1 MPDLISLDD
10 LTETPHENVFPGSEP
25 KTVRLELEAGEEI
38 PAHDHPERQ
47 IVLYLVSGA
56 LDVTLDGETH
66 ALESGDVLRFDGRR
80 TVAPAARADSTA
92 LLVLAPRADDAD
104 NTDEE

>member
-1 MPDLISLDD
+1 MADLTSLDD

-25 KTVRLELEAGEEI
+25 KTVRLSLAEGESV

-56 LDVTLDGETH
+56 LDVTLDGETYEV
-66 ALESGDVLRFDGRR
+66 ESGDALRFDGRR
-80 TVAPAARADSTA
+80 TVEPEARADSTA
-92 LLVLAPRADDAD
+92 LLVLAPRAE
-104 NTDEE
+104 DES